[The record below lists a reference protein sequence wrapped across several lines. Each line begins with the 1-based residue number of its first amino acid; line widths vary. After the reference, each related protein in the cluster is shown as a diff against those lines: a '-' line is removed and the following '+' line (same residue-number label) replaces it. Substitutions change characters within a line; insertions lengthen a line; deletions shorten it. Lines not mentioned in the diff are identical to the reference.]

1 MSEFWERLLKRF
13 GLSRQQTAARPT
25 ESGAQ
30 EAERRVKEWR
40 TGAPSPSPSP
50 APALDN
56 PYINKRFVG
65 LNQKDWSHETSLLRS
80 FVWSVPWGS
89 RQNLIPPQT
98 DRRTALIDRGMVLRG
113 VLTEAQVVEM
123 HRVGDAWLK
132 YKTVHSSAD
141 ALAAESA
148 EAAVALLREE
158 KRARRTRLRAEAAA
172 RRRARAEAIE
182 HRFET
187 DIVFA
192 GAGVSHRLWDRRSH
206 IEKLEAAGLPV
217 LASPGDL
224 AQWLGLSVPALR
236 WLAYHAEAVTHP
248 HYVQFTVPKRT
259 GGTRTLSAPMPIL
272 AAAQKTILKGI
283 LESQPVEDCAHG
295 FVPGRSTVT
304 GARPHVGRDVLIK
317 LDLTDFFPTVT
328 FPRIRGLFQSLGYSP
343 AVATLMALVCTESPR
358 RRVLYDGDPYF
369 VAIADRSLPQGACTS
384 PALSN
389 LVSRRLDRRLRGASE
404 AKGWTYTR
412 YADDL
417 TFSAPKGHRGEIGW
431 LISRARHLAEDEGF
445 ELNESKVRVL
455 RRAGRQSV
463 LGIGVNDKPGLR
475 RREVRQLRA
484 ILHNAKST
492 GLAAQNR
499 DGRADF
505 EAWLRGKLAYLAMI
519 DPEKGRGMLSELD
532 RLLTPAEV

>member
-13 GLSRQQTAARPT
+13 GLKGTDADPTRPT
-25 ESGAQ
+25 ETRGQ
-30 EAERRVKEWR
+30 GAERRVQEWR
-40 TGAPSPSPSP
+40 SGAPAPTPSP
-50 APALDN
+50 APALEN

-65 LNQKDWSHETSLLRS
+65 LNQDDWSQQTSLLRS
-80 FVWSVPWGS
+80 FIWSTPWHS
-89 RQNLIPPQT
+89 RQNLIPPQS

-132 YKTVHSSAD
+132 YKNVYASAQ
-141 ALAAESA
+141 ALAADSA
-148 EAAVALLREE
+148 EAAVEQLRAE
-158 KRARRTRLRAEAAA
+158 KRARKVRLRAEAAA

-187 DIVFA
+187 DIIFV
-192 GAGVSHRLWDRRSH
+192 GRGVSHRLWDRRAH

-217 LASPGDL
+217 LASPADL
-224 AQWLGLSVPALR
+224 AAWLDLGVPALR
-236 WLAYHAEAVTHP
+236 WLAYHADAVTHP
-248 HYVQFTVPKRT
+248 HYVQFKVPKRT

-272 AAAQKTILKGI
+272 AAAQERILKGI
-283 LESQPVEDCAHG
+283 LAGLPVEDCAHS
-295 FVPGRSTVT
+295 FVPGRSTIT

-317 LDLTDFFPTVT
+317 LDLKDFFPTVI
-328 FPRIRGLFQSLGYSP
+328 FPRVRGLFQSLGYSP
-343 AVATLMALVCTESPR
+343 AVATLMGLVCTESPR
-358 RRVLYDGDPYF
+358 RRVVYDGEPYF
-369 VAIADRSLPQGACTS
+369 VAIGDRSLPQGACTS

-389 LVSRRLDRRLRGASE
+389 LVTRRLDRRLRGASA
-404 AKGWTYTR
+404 AKGWVYTR

-417 TFSAPKGHRGEIGW
+417 TFSAPRGHRGDIGW
-431 LISRARHLAEDEGF
+431 IIARSRHLAAEEGF
-445 ELNESKVRVL
+445 ILNESKVRVL

-484 ILHNAKST
+484 ILHNARHT

-499 DGRADF
+499 DERPDF

-519 DPEKGRGMLSELD
+519 DPDRGRPMLAQLNA
-532 RLLTPAEV
+532 LLAPA